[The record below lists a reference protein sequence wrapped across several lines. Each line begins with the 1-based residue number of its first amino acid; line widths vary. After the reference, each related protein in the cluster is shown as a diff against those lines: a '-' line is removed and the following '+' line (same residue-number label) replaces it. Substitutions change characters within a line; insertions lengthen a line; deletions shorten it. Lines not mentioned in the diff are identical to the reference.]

1 MNWTTEFPTKPGWYW
16 IRKYHFDMAYDRP
29 FLTPQEY
36 VIFTS
41 GECWHEP
48 KCDPEPEPQIMYV
61 YDSFKVGKIGLPS
74 DTIILDR
81 DQIVSAEWYGP
92 IDPPDQTNREH
103 WLNGWHRQGDAVLL
117 GGVHCAGCGKFV
129 GTTCIALDDDPLPEK
144 MPDFPFEE
152 ATCPLCAY
160 RRMPDP
166 PDAVDKLTERL
177 ERLKKRGPIE
187 PPE

>member
-1 MNWTTEFPTKPGWYW
+1 MNWTNDYPKKQGFYWLRNYQFEDDSYVDPAPVVVHVSESEYHRRDGSILNELFFAFTGDPGITLLSW
-16 IRKYHFDMAYDRP
+16 
-29 FLTPQEY
+29 LT
-36 VIFTS
+36 
-41 GECWHEP
+41 
-48 KCDPEPEPQIMYV
+48 
-61 YDSFKVGKIGLPS
+61 
-74 DTIILDR
+74 
-81 DQIVSAEWYGP
+81 SAEWYGP